1 VELQAYTDAD
11 LALTEALETDPEVMR
26 ELGGPIERNKLP
38 GIHRRR
44 LADPWWFKIVVETDG
59 PAVGTIGVWETR
71 HGGEM
76 LHETGWMV
84 LPAHQGRGIASAA
97 LTLLIAR
104 VRAEP
109 RFPSIHAF
117 PPVTNAPSNALCR
130 KSGFTCLGQTDFVY
144 SGRTLRCN
152 HWALETRDQL
162 GNGPPDVDDPG
173 DPRPRRG

>member
-1 VELQAYTDAD
+1 MELQAYTDD
-11 LALTEALETDPEVMR
+11 DFWLTETLETDPDVMR
-26 ELGGPIERNKLP
+26 HLGGPIDPDKLP

-44 LADPWWFKIVVETDG
+44 LDDPWWFKIVAEPGG
-59 PAVGTIGVWETR
+59 PPVGTIGVWETR
-71 HGGEM
+71 HGDET

-97 LTLLIAR
+97 LALLIDR

-130 KSGFTCLGQTDFVY
+130 KFGFVLSGQADFVY

-152 HWALETRDQL
+152 HWSLST
-162 GNGPPDVDDPG
+162 
-173 DPRPRRG
+173 